1 MVCDGGSSGGMEW
14 KQWWYRME
22 AVVVWNGSSGGI
34 EWKQW
39 WYGMEAV
46 VV

>member
-1 MVCDGGSSGGMEW
+1 MEAVVVWNGSSGGIEW

-39 WYGMEAV
+39 
-46 VV
+46 